1 MGNGCVKSFKFS
13 KWIISVLNVF
23 LWLPRDGLIS
33 DGKKIQ
39 PLPSRCDFFNFF
51 FFAWFPVE
59 TVCLQSFFSPPQP
72 LNSLS

>member
-51 FFAWFPVE
+51 FLPGF
-59 TVCLQSFFSPPQP
+59 Q
-72 LNSLS
+72 